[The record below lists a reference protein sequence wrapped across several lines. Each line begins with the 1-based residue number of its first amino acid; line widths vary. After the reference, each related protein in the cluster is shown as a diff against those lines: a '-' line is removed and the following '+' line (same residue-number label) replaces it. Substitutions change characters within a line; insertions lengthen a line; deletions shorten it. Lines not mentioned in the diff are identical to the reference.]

1 MPTEVEDLLV
11 THPAVLQ
18 AHVVPIP
25 DERMG
30 EVGVVFVVLRAQAQV
45 SDQALLDFCADRV
58 ARFKVPRHVLR
69 IEAQDIP
76 ATPSGRA
83 RKFLLVQMALK
94 TLGLAA

>member
-1 MPTEVEDLLV
+1 
-11 THPAVLQ
+11 
-18 AHVVPIP
+18 
-25 DERMG
+25 
-30 EVGVVFVVLRAQAQV
+30 
-45 SDQALLDFCADRV
+45 
-58 ARFKVPRHVLR
+58 VLR